1 MGDALF
7 GIHYLANERNHARLG
22 MAVSAKAVGNAVR
35 RNRVRRAIRESFRL
49 HQHELP
55 AVDIFVTARAVT
67 REARNDVIFASLQRL
82 WRQIQVP

>member
-1 MGDALF
+1 
-7 GIHYLANERNHARLG
+7 

-55 AVDIFVTARAVT
+55 AVDIFVTARTAV
-67 REARNDVIFASLQRL
+67 REAPNDVIFDSLRRL

>member
-1 MGDALF
+1 
-7 GIHYLANERNHARLG
+7 

-55 AVDIFVTARAVT
+55 AADIFVTARGAA
-67 REARNDVIFASLQRL
+67 REAPNDVIFASLQRL
-82 WRQIQVP
+82 WHQIRVP